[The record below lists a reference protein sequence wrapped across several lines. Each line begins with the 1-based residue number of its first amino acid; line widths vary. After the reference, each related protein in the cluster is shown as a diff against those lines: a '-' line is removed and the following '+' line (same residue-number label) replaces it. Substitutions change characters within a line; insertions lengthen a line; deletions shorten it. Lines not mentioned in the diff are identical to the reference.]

1 MIYRELILQERTR
14 SGLEEVLT
22 GIFRHWKSGKLEFG
36 RNAKEPSSRGFALLD
51 PLVAILVFATV
62 MVGAINLWR
71 LVEYKCARAR
81 IDARVSQ
88 ILRENT
94 DYITYVAYDLLPAD
108 GALLRSGFL
117 LHPLDPNT
125 GRYKDIYHFS
135 VMAAVTTTGGGTPVE
150 AKQIILT
157 LAYNTVPAPE
167 AADSPLQMVRTN
179 ALSRVRG

>member
-1 MIYRELILQERTR
+1 VKGDYRDLSMEERT
-14 SGLEEVLT
+14 GLDEAST
-22 GIFRHWKSGKLEFG
+22 GIFRHLKSVKDGFG
-36 RNAKEPSSRGFALLD
+36 RKRRSRQAAGFIMLD
-51 PLVAILVFATV
+51 PLVAILVFASV
-62 MVGAINLWR
+62 MVGALNFWR

-108 GALLRSGFL
+108 GAQLRSGFL

-125 GRYKDIYHFS
+125 GRYQDIYPFR
-135 VMAAVTTTGGGTPVE
+135 VTAAVTTTGSDTPAE

-157 LAYNTVPAPE
+157 LAYNTTPDPQAP
-167 AADSPLQMVRTN
+167 DNPLQMIRTN
-179 ALSRVRG
+179 ALSRVKG